1 MANNLDIEIQGLAI
15 LAFCIKRS
23 NLNRSEA
30 IENFLNFPIEI
41 KKQIFIDLKNENIK
55 TIKDFFNI
63 VYGTK

>member
-23 NLNRSEA
+23 NLNRLEA
-30 IENFLNFPIEI
+30 IELFFNFPSEV
-41 KKQIFIDLKNENIK
+41 KKQIFIDLNKKNIK

-63 VYGTK
+63 TYGIK

>member
-23 NLNRSEA
+23 NLNRAEA
-30 IENFLNFPIEI
+30 IEKFLNFPIEI
-41 KKQIFIDLKNENIK
+41 KNQIFIDLKNEDIK

>member
-1 MANNLDIEIQGLAI
+1 MSKNLDIEITGLAI

-23 NLNRSEA
+23 NLNRLEA
-30 IENFLNFPIEI
+30 MEKFLNFPIEI

>member
-1 MANNLDIEIQGLAI
+1 MANNLDIEIRGLAI

-30 IENFLNFPIEI
+30 IEKFLNFPIEI
-41 KKQIFIDLKNENIK
+41 KNQIFIDLKNENIK